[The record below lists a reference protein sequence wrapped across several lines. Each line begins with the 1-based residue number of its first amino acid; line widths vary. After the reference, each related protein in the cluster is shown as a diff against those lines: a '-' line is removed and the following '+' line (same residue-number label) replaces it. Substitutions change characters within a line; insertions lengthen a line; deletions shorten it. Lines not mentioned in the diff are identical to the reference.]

1 VVKDADKL
9 RRWPR
14 RSIQFGLGMCVAAL
28 VIAGVIAVGNAARDS
43 IGRPDRYQ
51 FAFSDIE
58 CPAPPGMD
66 HRKFLDEVQY
76 NGQFDDQVSVLD
88 PTLPDRVRAAFERH
102 PRVEKVGKVQ
112 VLPPKRVV
120 VELTFKP

>member
-1 VVKDADKL
+1 MDADKPS
-9 RRWPR
+9 RWPR
-14 RSIQFGLGMCVAAL
+14 RSIQFGLGLCVAAL
-28 VIAGVIAVGNAARDS
+28 VIAGVIAVGNAARES

-66 HRKFLDEVQY
+66 RAKILGEVQY
-76 NGQFDDQVSVLD
+76 NGQFDDQISVVD
-88 PTLPDRVRAAFERH
+88 PALPDRLRAAFERH
-102 PRVEKVGKVQ
+102 PRVAKVGKVQ

>member
-1 VVKDADKL
+1 MDADRP

-14 RSIQFGLGMCVAAL
+14 RTIQFGLGLGVAAL

-51 FAFSDIE
+51 FAFADIE
-58 CPAPPGMD
+58 CPVPSGMD
-66 HRKFLDEVQY
+66 RAKFLGEVQY

-88 PTLPDRVRAAFERH
+88 PTLPDRLRVAFERH
-102 PRVEKVGKVQ
+102 RRVEKVVKVQ
-112 VLPPKRVV
+112 VLPPKRIVID
-120 VELTFKP
+120 LTFKE

>member
-1 VVKDADKL
+1 MDAARP

-14 RSIQFGLGMCVAAL
+14 RTIQFGLGLSVAAL
-28 VIAGVIAVGNAARDS
+28 VIAGVIAVGNAARES

-58 CPAPPGMD
+58 CPTPPGME
-66 HRKFLDEVQY
+66 RTKFLGEVQY

-88 PTLPDRVRAAFERH
+88 PTLADRLRVAFERH
-102 PRVEKVGKVQ
+102 PRVEKVVKVQ
-112 VLPPKRVV
+112 VLPPKRVL
-120 VELTFKP
+120 VELTFRP